1 MAYFSRA
8 HVNRITGRV
17 ICAAI
22 EVHRRLGPGL
32 LESAYHACMVHELG
46 FESVRFRS
54 KVLLPLTYRGL
65 ELEEAYEVDLL
76 VEELVVVE
84 LKAAKDLAP
93 VHEAQLLTY
102 MKLTGA
108 PIGLLINFHA
118 PLVRDGIK
126 RMFNNEHEVL
136 DDFEP
141 QNRGKLEYRQTTA
154 TRLPS

>member
-1 MAYFSRA
+1 MAYFSRV
-8 HVNRITGRV
+8 HVNRVTGRI

-32 LESAYHACMVHELG
+32 LESAYHACMVHELA
-46 FESVRFRS
+46 SDTIRFRS

-84 LKAAKDLAP
+84 LKATKDLAP

-108 PIGLLINFHA
+108 PIGLLVNFHV
-118 PLVRDGIK
+118 PLVRNGI
-126 RMFNNEHEVL
+126 RRLFNNEHEIV
-136 DDFEP
+136 DDFDP
-141 QNRGKLEYRQTTA
+141 QSRGRLEHRHITA
-154 TRLPS
+154 TRLPP